1 MKKMQDYSN
10 MTSTTKHWSL
20 RAQSRGQQFGGD
32 ENEVVCR
39 DRPRRACFPSEGA
52 QLGLGKSL
60 DQYRERNNTVSS
72 VSGIPLTAMWR
83 KIWGDMK
90 AGKEYDHIRRR

>member
-1 MKKMQDYSN
+1 MKKMQDYPN
-10 MTSTTKHWSL
+10 MMSTTKHWSL
-20 RAQSRGQQFGGD
+20 RAESRGQQFGRD

-39 DRPRRACFPSEGA
+39 DRPRRTCFPSEGA

-60 DQYRERNNTVSS
+60 DQYRERNNMVSS
-72 VSGIPLTAMWR
+72 VSEIPPTAAWR

-90 AGKEYDHIRRR
+90 AGKEYDHIGRR